1 MVFSQGRVQHPDRYA
16 PSDPDRYGPSDPAEF
31 HASPDLAALE
41 PALDRHFR
49 QGRLR
54 GGGLANRRRSIG
66 SQALRAVTYGL
77 LIIVIAGLPLAWQFG
92 DKNTKQMIEAWAI
105 PLDEWSSVF
114 GAKSSP
120 VAAETASTAAH
131 AAKTVSK
138 ISDRAPTPDTSALQ
152 AAARNVLPA
161 PAPMPAGS
169 SQVLQH
175 QLEAISSD
183 LTVVR
188 RIVEQL
194 AAAQGQMAE
203 ELATVQAAEH
213 DISQKRSP
221 ASQAAAHAPPHK
233 NVPKPMPLEALPQ
246 SSAAPSS
253 AARPQEPPPLH

>member
-1 MVFSQGRVQHPDRYA
+1 MVFSQGRVRHPDRY
-16 PSDPDRYGPSDPAEF
+16 SPSDPAEF
-31 HASPDLAALE
+31 HVSPDLAALE

-49 QGRLR
+49 QGRLQS
-54 GGGLANRRRSIG
+54 GLANHRRSIG

-92 DKNTKQMIEAWAI
+92 DKNTKEMIEAWAI
-105 PLDEWSSVF
+105 PLDEWSPVF

-120 VAAETASTAAH
+120 VAAETAPTAPHA

-152 AAARNVLPA
+152 AARNVLPA
-161 PAPMPAGS
+161 SAPVPAGP
-169 SQVLQH
+169 SQELQH

-183 LTVVR
+183 LAVVR
-188 RIVEQL
+188 RIVDQL

-203 ELATVQAAEH
+203 ELATLQAAEH

-246 SSAAPSS
+246 SSAAPVS